1 MFTQS
6 NTVRSATRRR
16 TTLRAIAAIALTALA
31 ACGEATTGPLSA
43 PQAAASKP
51 NAGLL
56 GSVFGLLDGVV
67 TLLTSPLRAKALTR
81 NSAIAAQSTTATIGI
96 AGGVITLPGAGLTV
110 VVPPGAVSTPTAI
123 TVSAPAGKA
132 VWYEFAPHGIQF
144 SVPLQLTQD
153 LRGTNYSSL
162 LSPPLKGAYMV
173 DGSQNTTTNTALVT
187 EVITSTLDLFKTK
200 VTFPV
205 RHFSGYM
212 VSWGFDEGAET
223 QGF

>member
-1 MFTQS
+1 MSLLS
-6 NTVRSATRRR
+6 NTARRTSRRR
-16 TTLRAIAAIALTALA
+16 TTLRTLAAVALTALA
-31 ACGEATTGPLSA
+31 VACSEAPSA
-43 PQAAASKP
+43 PLAPAAKP
-51 NAGLL
+51 SAGLL
-56 GSVFGLLDGVV
+56 GTVTGLLDGVV

-81 NSAIAAQSTTATIGI
+81 NTSIAAQSATATIGL

-123 TVSAPAGKA
+123 TVSAPAGRG

-144 SVPLQLTQD
+144 PVPLQITQD

-173 DGSQNTTTNTALVT
+173 DGSQDASTNTALVSELIST
-187 EVITSTLDLFKTK
+187 TLDLFRTK
-200 VTFPV
+200 ATFPV

-212 VSWGFDEGAET
+212 VSWGFDDSESMR
-223 QGF
+223 